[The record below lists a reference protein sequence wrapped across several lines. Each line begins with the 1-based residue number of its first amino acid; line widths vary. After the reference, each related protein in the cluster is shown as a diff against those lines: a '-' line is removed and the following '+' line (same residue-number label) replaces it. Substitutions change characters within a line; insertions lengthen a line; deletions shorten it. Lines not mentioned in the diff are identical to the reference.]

1 MTAFVLQVACDAKD
15 DEATAAGPSAP
26 SAAAPALPSLSG
38 ADVCKAFVAVPTPP
52 HIVTIAA
59 SATESAIEP
68 TPDGT
73 GMKADVFEL
82 RAESGPIE
90 NGQRRI
96 DGITVIR
103 ELVLKHDGKAWSIA
117 SDKATSRSEIFY
129 VHKTAD
135 HNPRKLFGA
144 QVIERYGPK
153 GGTPCELPPPPAEPN
168 ASGAEICA
176 AFFASADAKA
186 HEQLAVTAAPGFTAP
201 QVKGEEDPPALAEG
215 QASAT
220 LRALRIE
227 DGSKLVTVTENLV
240 LAKDGAAWKVVG
252 NQPVFR
258 GEIALGTA
266 DALRDQAL
274 VERNRPG
281 RGTACALPK

>member
-1 MTAFVLQVACDAKD
+1 M
-15 DEATAAGPSAP
+15 
-26 SAAAPALPSLSG
+26 
-38 ADVCKAFVAVPTPP
+38 CKAFVAVPTPP

-82 RAESGPIE
+82 RAESGPVE

-103 ELVLKHDGKAWSIA
+103 ELVLKHDGKAWSIT

-153 GGTPCELPPPPAEPN
+153 GGTPCELPPPPPETS

-186 HEQLAVTAAPGFTAP
+186 HELLAVSAAPGFTAP
-201 QVKGEEDPPALAEG
+201 QVKGEQDPPALAEG
-215 QASAT
+215 QAPAT
-220 LRALRIE
+220 IRVLRIE
-227 DGSKLVTVTENLV
+227 DGSKLVTATSNLV
-240 LAKDGAAWKVVG
+240 LAKEGAAWKVAG
-252 NQPVFR
+252 TQPVFS
-258 GEIALGTA
+258 GEIASGSA
-266 DALRDQAL
+266 EALRDKEL
-274 VERNRPG
+274 VERNKPG
-281 RGTACALPK
+281 RGTACELPK